1 MTYKILLAEDEEPLR
16 NELRILLEN
25 ALYQVVAPDAFGHI
39 PQAALAEKADLVLL
53 DINLQGFS
61 GFDICTRIRSLTDIP
76 VIFLTGRTD
85 SMDELTGM
93 LKGADD
99 YITKPFEPAIL
110 LARIAAVLKRTSK
123 NGKDR
128 DAFRLS
134 HKNAT
139 LDTAACRLS
148 FREQE
153 ADLTKTEMKILH
165 LLFLHAGSFVAR
177 EDLLEY
183 LWDDHIF
190 LDDNTLS
197 VHVTRLRDKLKSIG
211 LTDFIETKRGLGY
224 RI

>member
-1 MTYKILLAEDEEPLR
+1 MAYKILLAEDDKLLR
-16 NELRILLEN
+16 NELKILLEN
-25 ALYQVVAPDAFGHI
+25 ALYQVLAPDTFSRI
-39 PQAALAEKADLVLL
+39 PQTVLSEKADLVLL
-53 DINLQGFS
+53 DINLQDCS
-61 GFDICTRIRSLTDIP
+61 GFDICTQIRSETDVP
-76 VIFLTGRTD
+76 VIFLTGRC
-85 SMDELTGM
+85 SSADELAGM

-110 LARIAAVLKRTSK
+110 LARIAAVLKRTSRS
-123 NGKDR
+123 GKLREPSRFFHAD
-128 DAFRLS
+128 
-134 HKNAT
+134 AT

-148 FREQE
+148 FREQA

-183 LWDDHIF
+183 LWNDHIF

-197 VHVTRLRDKLKSIG
+197 VHITRLRDKLKSIE
-211 LTDFIETKRGLGY
+211 LYDFIETKRGLGY